1 MNERMDETGTQV
13 FTFRGR
19 SMRDVVSQLKD
30 TLGDDAVIQS
40 TQRVRE
46 PTGGYVEITA
56 RPGESHYQLPPHAEP
71 SQPQRQAI
79 PQSPVQQPHDVP
91 AQRPVSKQLG
101 AARGPG
107 AYARTAKTTRQ
118 GIGQA
123 TAASVKSLA
132 ATQRLVTGKQTPFA
146 ERAAWLAAQIEQR
159 EQAEGVQLSMQNST
173 TSPLPAELQALQQGA
188 LPRDESPELEMPTT
202 PLTDNYAAMSG
213 SDTIVEQQDERD
225 EIAEL
230 KAELASLRSVLTE
243 AGITPRE
250 FAPTSGS
257 ANAEKQ
263 DSQNSVI
270 VESLSN
276 LDGKMGELVDLLSNG
291 SQSTEAAHAD
301 IAEQLRNVGLMQ
313 SHAEDLAKRILT
325 AIPDGTI
332 EDGDVL
338 ELLEGFLNDDLIC
351 SKEPSRTVSG
361 CRVMAFVGPTGV
373 GKTTT
378 IAKVA
383 SQARLRGKRVALIT
397 VDICRAAAVEQLA
410 GYANLLNA
418 PLEVVKEASQLTATV
433 DRLSG
438 HDLILID
445 TNGRNPRDVDQVRDL
460 KTYFPANWGGEI
472 VLTLACSTRESDLK
486 NAIDAFGQL
495 GVAKI
500 CITKTDET
508 NDVGI
513 VYSIARRACRPLA
526 WTTDGQVVPDDINV
540 AHPAN
545 WARATVAELSRRG
558 TMAQAC

>member
-1 MNERMDETGTQV
+1 MNERMDETGAQV

-56 RPGESHYQLPPHAEP
+56 RPGESHHQPVPSFGQSQNQEP
-71 SQPQRQAI
+71 TAQR
-79 PQSPVQQPHDVP
+79 SPIQQQQP
-91 AQRPVSKQLG
+91 ATSQRPVSKQLG

-118 GIGQA
+118 DLGQA
-123 TAASVKSLA
+123 TAASVKTLA
-132 ATQRLVTGKQTPFA
+132 ATQRLVTGKETPFA
-146 ERAAWLAAQIEQR
+146 QRAAWLAAQIEQR
-159 EQAEGVQLSMQNST
+159 EQAEGVQLSRQAKG
-173 TSPLPAELQALQQGA
+173 TSSLPAELQALQQGA
-188 LPRDESPELEMPTT
+188 LPRGETLELDIPTA
-202 PLTDNYAAMSG
+202 PLTNNYAAMNEAESP
-213 SDTIVEQQDERD
+213 VEQAGQRD

-230 KAELASLRSVLTE
+230 KAELESLRTVLSE
-243 AGITPRE
+243 AGITPSKVE
-250 FAPTSGS
+250 HDNLVVDEPTRDSNPS
-257 ANAEKQ
+257 AIT
-263 DSQNSVI
+263 DS
-270 VESLSN
+270 LDK
-276 LDGKMGELVDLLSNG
+276 LDGKMGAIVELLSRVP
-291 SQSTEAAHAD
+291 QSRDEPYVE
-301 IAEQLRNVGLMQ
+301 IAEQLRAVGLMQ
-313 SHAEDLAKRILT
+313 THAEDIAKRILT
-325 AIPDGTI
+325 AIPEGTI

-351 SKEPSRTVSG
+351 SEQSTHTNGR
-361 CRVMAFVGPTGV
+361 CHVMAFVGPTGV

-410 GYANLLNA
+410 GYAGLLNA
-418 PLEVVKEASQLTATV
+418 PLEVVREADQLAETI

-438 HDLILID
+438 HDLVLID
-445 TNGRNPRDVDQVRDL
+445 TNGRNPRDFAQVRDL
-460 KTYFPANWGGEI
+460 KRFFPANWGGEI

-495 GVAKI
+495 GIAKL

-526 WTTDGQVVPDDINV
+526 WTTDGQVVPDDINI
-540 AHPAN
+540 AN
-545 WARATVAELSRRG
+545 PSDWARATVAELSRRG
-558 TMAQAC
+558 TMAQAS